1 MDKLSLA
8 RELEFMFTDEVQQD
22 ETMSKLCSKRHQRLA
37 KLNQAPSL
45 PYFDQQL
52 LTSPI
57 PRPTACRKDRRFPVQ
72 PRWINTSL
80 PPRPFLF

>member
-1 MDKLSLA
+1 
-8 RELEFMFTDEVQQD
+8 MFTDEVQQD